1 MGGLTSAELATIP
14 GRLAATQ
21 YRRVGLTRRQL
32 LGELQVLLAYLDW
45 RLSGVPASRTTVA
58 TPTGTSTRP
67 DLAAPTHGPAA
78 SVIRRVTGLAR
89 RNRER

>member
-1 MGGLTSAELATIP
+1 MASHQPSWPRFLDAWPPPNTGS
-14 GRLAATQ
+14 
-21 YRRVGLTRRQL
+21 VGLTRRQL